1 MNSVINKW
9 AQINQSTSS
18 KEEREREVGG
28 GGGIEYKR
36 YHPSELWRE
45 RELNQFWEF

>member
-9 AQINQSTSS
+9 AQI
-18 KEEREREVGG
+18 KEEREREVGGGGGG

-45 RELNQFWEF
+45 RETGPNFRNFK